1 MTLENKC
8 HHHWQALE
16 ITNTESLKDFITT
29 LFTKHDHQEKVLID
43 LYKLVFP
50 EWDCITKIEGYPE
63 AGCDL
68 WRFICRLF
76 QEFDRKHHPGCIPGG
91 AWMNTGFSVNHE
103 IGAWEISFEN
113 CHVKYTRQIQSNRR

>member
-8 HHHWQALE
+8 QRHWQALG

-50 EWDCITKIEGYPE
+50 EWDCISKIQVITGIWLKCPE
-63 AGCDL
+63 VTS
-68 WRFICRLF
+68 R
-76 QEFDRKHHPGCIPGG
+76 
-91 AWMNTGFSVNHE
+91 V
-103 IGAWEISFEN
+103 
-113 CHVKYTRQIQSNRR
+113 

>member
-8 HHHWQALE
+8 QRHWQALG

-29 LFTKHDHQEKVLID
+29 LFTKHDHQEKVLIN

-50 EWDCITKIEGYPE
+50 QWDCITKIEGYPE

-68 WRFICRLF
+68 WKFICRLF
-76 QEFDRKHHPGCIPGG
+76 QEFDHKHHPDCMPGG
-91 AWMNTGFSVNHE
+91 LWMNTGFSVNTE
-103 IGAWEISFEN
+103 LQPWEVSFEN
-113 CHVKYTRQIQSNRR
+113 CRVKYHNPE

>member
-1 MTLENKC
+1 MTLENKY
-8 HHHWQALE
+8 HYHWQALG

-50 EWDCITKIEGYPE
+50 EWDRIIKIDGYPE

-68 WRFICRLF
+68 WKFICRIF
-76 QEFDRKHHPGCIPGG
+76 QEFDRKHHPDCMPGG
-91 AWMNTGFSVNHE
+91 LWMNTGFSVNTE
-103 IGAWEISFEN
+103 LQPWEVSFKN
-113 CHVKYTRQIQSNRR
+113 CRVKYHNPE

>member
-68 WRFICRLF
+68 WHFICRLF
-76 QEFDRKHHPGCIPGG
+76 QEFDRKHHPDCMPGG
-91 AWMNTGFSVNHE
+91 LWMNAGFSMDSE
-103 IGAWEISFEN
+103 LQPWEVSFKN
-113 CHVKYTRQIQSNRR
+113 CHLEYREPEH